1 MQRLFDPK
9 TRDNAI
15 QTTCSYLIK
24 AGLLLP
30 DEVTYYMSVLTG
42 YDDERLARVLLE
54 SRQEYGLFLTSDAM
68 KRSN

>member
-9 TRDNAI
+9 SRDKAI
-15 QTTCSYLIK
+15 DTTCSYLVM

-54 SRQEYGLFLTSDAM
+54 SRQEYNVALAVDAI

>member
-42 YDDERLARVLLE
+42 YDDERLAQVLRE
-54 SRQEYGLFLTSDAM
+54 SWQEYKMALAVDAM